1 MTYQCAI
8 IDDEPLARELLE
20 GYLEKIP
27 GFELVASCSSAI
39 EALDAV
45 SSQKVDLLFLDIEM
59 PVLKGTDFFKSLA
72 HKPQVVFTTAYR
84 DYAVDGF
91 DMNALDYLLK
101 PIFFDRFF
109 LAIQKFLK
117 SQNLDRKEIGKVPK
131 GGKRDYL
138 FVNKAKKQIK
148 VVMDSILYV
157 ESFKDYINI
166 HLQEESLTIKES
178 ISSFENRLDD
188 RFIRL
193 HRSYIVNSEKITAY
207 TKNDIEVGRIEIPIG
222 NSYKTNLLPF
232 FESFQNLF
240 PSNKS
245 E

>member
-1 MTYQCAI
+1 MKYQCVI

-20 GYLEKIP
+20 GYLQKIP

-39 EALDAV
+39 EAVGVV
-45 SSQKVDLLFLDIEM
+45 SGQKIDLLFLDIEM

-117 SQNLDRKEIGKVPK
+117 SQNTDKKEIVIPSK
-131 GGKRDYL
+131 GGKGDYL

-148 VVMDSILYV
+148 VIFDSILYV

-178 ISSFENRLDD
+178 ISSFEKRLDD

-193 HRSYIVNSEKITAY
+193 HRSYIVNSEKITAF
-207 TKNDIEVGRIEIPIG
+207 TKNDVEVGRIEIPIG
-222 NSYKTNLLPF
+222 NNYKNNLLPF
-232 FESFQNLF
+232 LESI
-240 PSNKS
+240 
-245 E
+245 

>member
-1 MTYQCAI
+1 MTYQCVI

-20 GYLEKIP
+20 GYLQKIP
-27 GFELVASCSSAI
+27 GFELTASCSSAI
-39 EALDAV
+39 EAAGVV
-45 SSQKVDLLFLDIEM
+45 SGQKIDLLFLDIEM

-117 SQNLDRKEIGKVPK
+117 SQNTDKKETAISSKEGK
-131 GGKRDYL
+131 GDYL

-148 VVMDSILYV
+148 VIFDSILYV
-157 ESFKDYINI
+157 ESFKDYIKI
-166 HLQEESLTIKES
+166 HLQDESLTIKEG
-178 ISSFENRLDD
+178 ISSFEKRLDN

-193 HRSYIVNSEKITAY
+193 HRSYIVNSEKITAF
-207 TKNDIEVGRIEIPIG
+207 TKSDVEVGRIEIPIG
-222 NSYKTNLLPF
+222 NNYKNNLLPF
-232 FESFQNLF
+232 FESI
-240 PSNKS
+240 
-245 E
+245 